1 MATEEITQT
10 QRFIG
15 DGSDMPTDGVLA
27 GSIYYKVTDASTLI
41 EKYLFFDGSWY
52 PKEVVQSG

>member
-52 PKEVVQSG
+52 PKEVV